1 MIRALFSSP
10 MRLALL
16 GVLFLAGVTSARADG
31 NLVFTLTATGDTTD
45 SMTWTLPSSPTVL
58 SGDSFTNSFDIRGV
72 QVMVNGSPVT
82 TDIFFFNQ
90 GCGSGCNDGGINDST
105 NLFNT
110 FDYQT
115 FSGTTAN
122 PTFIPGTYTPPAEDE
137 LIKEADADS
146 WSLSNADNLTLT
158 IATAPEPSS
167 MLLLSIG
174 LLGLMGIGLRR
185 ERLA

>member
-10 MRLALL
+10 LRLALL
-16 GVLFLAGVTSARADG
+16 GVLFLAGVTNARADD
-31 NLVFTLTATGDTTD
+31 LVFTLTATGDTTD

-58 SGDSFTNSFDIRGV
+58 PGDSSSISFTIRGV

-82 TDIFFFNQ
+82 SDIFFYNTT
-90 GCGSGCNDGGINDST
+90 GNDGGFSNNI
-105 NLFNT
+105 FNT

-137 LIKEADADS
+137 VTENDVDS
-146 WSLSNADNLTLT
+146 WSLSGADNLTLT

-167 MLLLSIG
+167 MLLLGSG
-174 LLGLMGIGLRR
+174 LVGLMGMGLRR
-185 ERLA
+185 KRLA